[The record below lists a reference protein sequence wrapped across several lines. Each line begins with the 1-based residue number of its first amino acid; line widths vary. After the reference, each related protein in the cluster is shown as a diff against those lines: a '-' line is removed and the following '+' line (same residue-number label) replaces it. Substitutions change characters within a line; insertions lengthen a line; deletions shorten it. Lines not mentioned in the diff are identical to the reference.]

1 MKELTNIHNALF
13 GLYEQ
18 QSQWEQQY
26 QYMTKHHI
34 INEELIN
41 QVVIAVNHCSFQVR
55 ENIYPIMHRVILVD
69 ASVIKLTQSLTKGLQ
84 ELEARIELIE
94 KSDNS
99 LQKAAYLF
107 ILTLETSNLLNKAK
121 LMLRKEEESINR
133 GIKIIIP
140 RVQVATAIAV

>member
-13 GLYEQ
+13 ELYEQ
-18 QSQWEQQY
+18 LSQWEQQY

-55 ENIYPIMHRVILVD
+55 ESIYPIMHRVILVD
-69 ASVIKLTQSLTKGLQ
+69 ASVIKLAQSLTKGLQ
-84 ELEARIELIE
+84 ELETRIELIE

-107 ILTLETSNLLNKAK
+107 ILTLETSNLLTKAK
-121 LMLRKEEESINR
+121 LMFRREEESINR

-140 RVQVATAIAV
+140 RIRTEMAIAV

>member
-18 QSQWEQQY
+18 LSQWEQQY
-26 QYMTKHHI
+26 EYMTKHHI

-55 ENIYPIMHRVILVD
+55 ENIYPILHRIILVD
-69 ASVIKLTQSLTKGLQ
+69 ASVIILTQSLTKGIQ
-84 ELEARIELIE
+84 ELEARIESIE
-94 KSDNS
+94 KLDNS
-99 LQKAAYLF
+99 IQKAAYLF
-107 ILTLETSNLLNKAK
+107 ILTLETSNLLTKAK

-133 GIKIIIP
+133 GVKVIIP
-140 RVQVATAIAV
+140 RIQTKTAVAV

>member
-18 QSQWEQQY
+18 LSQWEQQY

-55 ENIYPIMHRVILVD
+55 ESIYPIMHRVILVD
-69 ASVIKLTQSLTKGLQ
+69 ASVIKLAQSLTKGLQ
-84 ELEARIELIE
+84 ELEARLGLIE
-94 KSDNS
+94 QSDSS

-107 ILTLETSNLLNKAK
+107 ILTLETSNLLAKAK
-121 LMLRKEEESINR
+121 LMFRREEESINR
-133 GIKIIIP
+133 GVKIIIP
-140 RVQVATAIAV
+140 RVQMPTAVTI